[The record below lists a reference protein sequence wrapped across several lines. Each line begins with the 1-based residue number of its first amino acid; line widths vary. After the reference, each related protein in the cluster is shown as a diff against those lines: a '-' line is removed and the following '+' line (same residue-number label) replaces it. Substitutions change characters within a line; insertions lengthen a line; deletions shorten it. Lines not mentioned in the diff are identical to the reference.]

1 MANEN
6 WRPGTGQAIPTNTPI
21 KVDPRFTTITPSN
34 PSGYIPFYSGNT
46 GPNKPFYSINNN
58 GVVTFKFGPGPSTQ
72 PFQADVENT
81 LNDFAANTK
90 GASTGQGVSNRT
102 DLQATLQANLVAQAP
117 QVGVTPS
124 PTLPPPASPTGQTPG
139 AAASGP
145 NSGITTQFT
154 GVGIERLPEKTFD
167 SGVFGEFSYPS
178 TLNSGQDRVFITQ
191 FKYRRSGAIQTEFDF
206 RQTGKGAVTQP
217 LGYVT
222 LPMPNDLSEAN
233 SVGWGEDSLSNA
245 AALMMGP
252 LSKGVVS
259 LADAN
264 FGQLTDSGTEI
275 SKILSRAD
283 VGQRVKQVLTANA
296 AASVIKKLGINV
308 NPEAYISRITS
319 AAVNPNLELLFNGP
333 KLRQFSLA
341 YKMVARSQAEA
352 EQIRGILRFFKKG
365 MAPQR
370 SQSTSFYLG
379 TPNVFRVE
387 FKSGNNPLPL
397 KSIGQFK
404 TCALVAF
411 SANYTPDGFY
421 AAYDDSR
428 AGGSQPI
435 AVTMQMGFT
444 ELTPVFNDEFNDN
457 DLSDVGP
464 NKFDVNF
471 NKLDLNESTPDA
483 TPPPVAGGGQG
494 GRRGS
499 GNSPGGIDPNS
510 TNQLRGRAR

>member
-1 MANEN
+1 MAITPILIGNTKFNVNTE
-6 WRPGTGQAIPTNTPI
+6 TGQVTTQGSNPVLVFTVNTTTG
-21 KVDPRFTTITPSN
+21 KVDTTPDTSTYFVGNQFRTAVTATKTKLNLEN
-34 PSGYIPFYSGNT
+34 PSGS
-46 GPNKPFYSINNN
+46 
-58 GVVTFKFGPGPSTQ
+58 
-72 PFQADVENT
+72 
-81 LNDFAANTK
+81 
-90 GASTGQGVSNRT
+90 
-102 DLQATLQANLVAQAP
+102 
-117 QVGVTPS
+117 
-124 PTLPPPASPTGQTPG
+124 LPAPASPTGQTP
-139 AAASGP
+139 AAADAGP
-145 NSGITTQFT
+145 NSGIGTQFT
-154 GVGIERLPEKTFD
+154 GVGIEPLPEGTFD
-167 SGVFGEFSYPS
+167 SGKVGKFTYPS

-206 RQTGKGAVTQP
+206 RQTGEGAVTQP

-252 LSKGVVS
+252 LSQGIVGM
-259 LADAN
+259 AEGN
-264 FGQLTDSGTEI
+264 MGQLTNAGE
-275 SKILSRAD
+275 LLGGVLNRGD
-283 VGQRVKQVLTANA
+283 VSARIKQVLTANA
-296 AASVIKKLGINV
+296 AASVVKKFGINV

-387 FKSGNNPLPL
+387 FKSGNTTL

-421 AAYDDSR
+421 AAYDDSK

-444 ELTPVFNDEFNDN
+444 ELTPVFNDEYD
-457 DLSDVGP
+457 DGKMDDVGP
-464 NKFDVNF
+464 NKFDTDYNV
-471 NKLDLNESTPDA
+471 LNLTGSTDGEGNNSAPGNEQRGVSGPP
-483 TPPPVAGGGQG
+483 TPGTQTAG
-494 GRRGS
+494 R
-499 GNSPGGIDPNS
+499 
-510 TNQLRGRAR
+510 